1 VINMASNVDS
11 TTAPRRVSRV
21 RVARSRGALSGFLL
35 ILLGAGGALIPFVGP
50 YFNFSYTP
58 NVTWHW
64 TTARLWLEVLPGAV
78 TFLGGLMLLSTANRA
93 VAVLGGWLATAAG
106 AWFVVGPI
114 LSTLWASSIG
124 SPGTPIGSHTRQV
137 VEQLSFFYGLGVVIL
152 ILAAHACGRL
162 SVRSVRDVRAAERQY
177 PAAEPDD
184 AGAYPATTDE
194 TTAADN
200 TTSHRA

>member
-1 VINMASNVDS
+1 MASNVES
-11 TTAPRRVSRV
+11 TTAPRRVSKV

-35 ILLGAGGALIPFVGP
+35 ILLGAGGALVPFVGP

-58 NVTWHW
+58 DVTWHW
-64 TTARLWLEVLPGAV
+64 TTARLWLEVVPGAV

-114 LSTLWASSIG
+114 LSTVWTSIG

-137 VEQLSFFYGLGVVIL
+137 VEQLGFFYGLGGVIL
-152 ILAAHACGRL
+152 ILAAHASGRL

-177 PAAEPDD
+177 SASQPDD
-184 AGAYPATTDE
+184 AEAYPTATDD
-194 TTAADN
+194 TTAADTN